1 MNILFLNTSDQLGG
15 AAIAAKRLSKALKK
29 EQVEVSMLVR
39 DKTSKDFS
47 TIPIHQSPK
56 LAYNFIA

>member
-47 TIPIHQSPK
+47 TIPIHQSP
-56 LAYNFIA
+56 